1 MVRLGQLRVLAFL
14 MKDAFKEF
22 RKNDPLRFGSSTAFF
37 TTFALPPILV
47 ILTNL
52 LGFLYNADFISQQL
66 IFKLQAM
73 FGQRG
78 TTQLYTVLQNIQN
91 IPTHWS
97 YAVLGMI
104 FLIFVSTTLFIVVQK
119 SLNELWHI
127 RPRKEKRI
135 KNLFK
140 NRAKS
145 LAIILATGFLFVIS
159 LLTDSAVTYIGTSL
173 NDFMP
178 ATTVF
183 LVRVANIFISFFFV
197 TVWFAI
203 TFKYLPDAHLHWRP
217 IWVGASVTGLLF
229 TLGKFILNH
238 VLINSRLGPIY
249 GPSASILLVMLFVF
263 YASMI
268 LFYGASFTKTYA
280 DYAAFQINPKSYAV
294 RSKKKFKDK
303 LRGTDQGFSTENR
316 LPRKNAFE

>member
-1 MVRLGQLRVLAFL
+1 MGFL

-66 IFKLQAM
+66 ISKLQTM

-78 TTQLYTVLQNIQN
+78 ATQLYTVLQNIQN

-97 YAVLGMI
+97 YAVLGML
-104 FLIFVSTTLFIVVQK
+104 FLTFVATTLFIVVQK

-127 RPRKEKRI
+127 RPKKGKRI
-135 KNLFK
+135 RNLFK
-140 NRAKS
+140 NRGKS
-145 LAIILATGFLFVIS
+145 LAIILATAFLFIIS
-159 LLTDSAVTYIGTSL
+159 LLTDSAVAYIGTSL
-173 NDFMP
+173 NYYLP
-178 ATTVF
+178 TTTVF
-183 LVRVANIFISFFFV
+183 LVRGANILISFFFV

-217 IWVGASVTGLLF
+217 IWIGAAVTGLLF
-229 TLGKFILNH
+229 MIGKFILNH

-249 GPSASILLVMLFVF
+249 GPSASILLIMLFVF
-263 YASMI
+263 YSSMI

-280 DYAAFQINPKSYAV
+280 DYAAFKIRPKPYAE
-294 RSKKKFKDK
+294 RYKKGFKDK
-303 LRGTDQGFSTENR
+303 LRGTDPD
-316 LPRKNAFE
+316 LPTGNKLSEKKNILE